1 MIIMKL
7 NILPGSLVI
16 ESGTGSGSLSFSI
29 ATTIQDTGHL
39 YTFEFNKERFENAR
53 TVFKNLRKDNMTVV
67 WRDSCGKGFLP
78 QENDEYK
85 LPNVDSVFLDLP
97 KPWEAVVHAAKV
109 MKKGGRICCFSPC
122 IEQVQKTHDA
132 LKNNG
137 FMEMEMI
144 ESLCRNF
151 ERKER
156 MVGGE
161 VIQEEKED
169 EELVEGGE
177 EFNDKNEEFVE
188 KNEELIE
195 ENEEKT
201 QEKQEIIEKGENKNK
216 RKRKEKK
223 KVINMTKKTFFSTGQ
238 ILAKGHTG
246 YLTFAT
252 FYQKN

>member
-16 ESGTGSGSLSFSI
+16 ESGTGSGSLSFSL

-39 YTFEFNKERFENAR
+39 YTFEFNKERFENAK
-53 TVFKNLRKDNMTVV
+53 TVFKKLRKDNITVV
-67 WRDSCGKGFLP
+67 WRDSCGEGFLP
-78 QENDEYK
+78 KANDEYK
-85 LPNVDSVFLDLP
+85 LPKVDSVFLDLP
-97 KPWEAVVHAAKV
+97 KPWEAVVHAANV
-109 MKKGGRICCFSPC
+109 MKKGARICCFSPC

-132 LKNNG
+132 LRNNG
-137 FMEMEMI
+137 FMEMEMV

-161 VIQEEKED
+161 EIQEEKEIEGR
-169 EELVEGGE
+169 EEI
-177 EFNDKNEEFVE
+177 NDKEEESAE

-195 ENEEKT
+195 KKEEKLL
-201 QEKQEIIEKGENKNK
+201 ENIEKGGNKNK

-223 KVINMTKKTFFSTGQ
+223 KVINLTKKTFLSTGQ
-238 ILAKGHTG
+238 IQAKGHTG

-252 FYQKN
+252 FYQK